1 MKKMWYMYPLNTIL
15 PEKAQNPVISNL
27 DKPKFILP
35 GKISQ
40 RQKDKHCIIPSYVE
54 SKMSDLTEAENGIMA
69 TMT

>member
-1 MKKMWYMYPLNTIL
+1 ML
-15 PEKAQNPVISNL
+15 PENAQNPVISNL
-27 DKPKFILP
+27 DKPKVVMP

-54 SKMSDLTEAENGIMA
+54 SKKSDLTEAENGIMA